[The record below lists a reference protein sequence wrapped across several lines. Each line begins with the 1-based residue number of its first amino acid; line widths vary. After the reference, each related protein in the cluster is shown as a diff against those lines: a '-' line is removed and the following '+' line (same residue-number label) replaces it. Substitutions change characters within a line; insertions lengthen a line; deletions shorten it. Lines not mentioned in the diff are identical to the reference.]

1 MSDVICPH
9 CDSPYVN
16 KAGQKNGKQRYLCK
30 ACSKK
35 FTHGEYIKQEKNKT
49 NKEKKKNFQD
59 RFKPIQKKNKIF
71 NFEELVIN
79 EVPYQK
85 TINNT
90 KSIKLNLEI
99 LKIVDEDL
107 RNNTISLDKYK
118 NIIENLT
125 SDEENELARRLS
137 NVKFQQIESCMKKR
151 LFQNHH
157 NEKLDALIIKILI
170 ESGEDGIKILMEYIN
185 NSRQYKMTKYNLN
198 VIGKHMSQK
207 LSISWKIIKRYI
219 RNGISNNCAYTITR
233 YINYVAG
240 LSYRELRK
248 DLSFEEIRSMFFNRS
263 IDSIFSITKIS
274 DSGYMDN
281 LSEFHYSLNKILIKM
296 SKKELVNYD
305 YLEQYNNSIFTEN
318 NIENCLRNANTCIKR
333 IKEYD
338 ELEKMNDKDISETPW
353 IYESAFPI
361 LSKKGIKIIGEK
373 ISSFY
378 KEYCSMEFTCKQ
390 YEFNMWL
397 DKYTN
402 YIYKTLLKYGIE
414 EFKTFFRYD
423 WGEEFI
429 FRCKISSKETEILAE
444 KICEEYFKNPRKDYP
459 QILDNVFHNLLY
471 ALNEKAIDTLIYM
484 IDHEI
489 ITEEDYLFYQNV
501 SFHFILGV
509 TEQIY
514 GDFYNIKKDFLY
526 RRSHKGLEWERIV
539 GYILNEKYEDIGY
552 HPILDNNKIPD
563 YALIKGENL
572 EKIIECKLIL
582 GFEEFKETILKYNSY
597 CDLIEFYCLRNDI
610 KENIINSKDYN
621 EVMKKTSKN
630 FRYEIK
636 DFNDIYKMTN
646 KYKEA
651 LSYFEKNV
659 KSVTQKNLLKE
670 KICLNFKDIKKDKI
684 LYLFDY
690 TFSKSKLF

>member
-30 ACSKK
+30 ACAKK
-35 FTHGEYIKQEKNKT
+35 FTHGEYIKQEKNKIDIQ
-49 NKEKKKNFQD
+49 KRKNFQD
-59 RFKPIQKKNKIF
+59 RFKTVPNQKKTFNFNKFEINEKPIQEVITTN
-71 NFEELVIN
+71 NVELN
-79 EVPYQK
+79 PQ
-85 TINNT
+85 
-90 KSIKLNLEI
+90 I
-99 LKIVDEDL
+99 LKVIDKDL
-107 RNNTISLDKYK
+107 KNNSINLDKYK
-118 NIIENLT
+118 HIIKTISSKEE
-125 SDEENELARRLS
+125 DEIAERLANVEIKEIELLMNKS
-137 NVKFQQIESCMKKR
+137 
-151 LFQNHH
+151 LFKNHH
-157 NEKLDALIIKILI
+157 NEKLDALIIKII
-170 ESGEDGIKILMEYIN
+170 IATGEEGIKMLMEYIN
-185 NSRQYKMTKYNLN
+185 NSREYKITKYNLN
-198 VIGKHMSQK
+198 VIGKHLSQN
-207 LSISWKIIKRYI
+207 LSISWNVIKQYLRDKISI
-219 RNGISNNCAYTITR
+219 NCIYTITR
-233 YINYVAG
+233 YINYVSKIG
-240 LSYRELRK
+240 YRELRNN
-248 DLSFEEIRSMFFNRS
+248 LSFEEIKN
-263 IDSIFSITKIS
+263 IYLDEKLGNIFIMAKIS
-274 DSGYMDN
+274 DSDYLDN
-281 LSEFHYSLNKILIKM
+281 FSEYTYSLEKILDKM
-296 SKKELVNYD
+296 ATKELIDYN
-305 YLEQYNNSIFTEN
+305 YLEQYNNSIFTQDLYVKL
-318 NIENCLRNANTCIKR
+318 CLEGNH
-333 IKEYD
+333 
-338 ELEKMNDKDISETPW
+338 LSEKG
-353 IYESAFPI
+353 
-361 LSKKGIKIIGEK
+361 SKLIGNQ
-373 ISSFY
+373 INLFY
-378 KEYCSMEFTCKQ
+378 KEYRNLEYTGIQKE
-390 YEFNMWL
+390 YESLL
-397 DKYTN
+397 DRYSNFIYTT
-402 YIYKTLLKYGIE
+402 ILKYGIE
-414 EFKTFFRYD
+414 EFKTFFRHD

-444 KICEEYFKNPRKDYP
+444 KVCEEYFNNPRKDYP
-459 QILDNVFHNLLY
+459 KILDNVFHNLLY

-484 IDHEI
+484 IDNEI

-563 YALIKGENL
+563 YALVKEKIL

-582 GFEEFKETILKYNSY
+582 GFEEFKETIIKYNSY

-610 KENIINSKDYN
+610 KENIINSKDYK

-684 LYLFDY
+684 LYLLDY
-690 TFSKSKLF
+690 TFSKSELF